1 VYREGTPTTSSI
13 RAASPT
19 ALRASVRVG
28 REHVFVR
35 SVAPQVLE
43 MLAKGM
49 SVSAVAVELGVA
61 PNTVRYHRD
70 RSREPSR
77 SAGGPTSRVDGSV
90 ANDTSTSDSRSLLPE
105 GRRQVDTRAAVAAL
119 LGAGVTRAETARRLG
134 VSKPTVSYHAR
145 RLGEMVDERCARRYD
160 WAAVQRFY
168 DEGHPVER
176 CVARFGFSRQTWH
189 AAVNRGDVIPRSAR
203 MTLEDLCA
211 EGVPRSRGHLKRRL
225 LEAGLKA
232 PRCERCGIDRWLD
245 QPLGL
250 ALHHVNGDRLN
261 NRLENLQLLCP
272 NCHSQTENWGGRN
285 KGRAV
290 TSRGAG
296 RSPGMTEHPE
306 PDEVEM
312 TDAPTGEGG
321 ADEPDANREVT
332 PPTTL
337 RTRG

>member
-1 VYREGTPTTSSI
+1 M
-13 RAASPT
+13 
-19 ALRASVRVG
+19 
-28 REHVFVR
+28 FVQ

-43 MLAKGM
+43 MLATGM
-49 SVSAVAVELGVA
+49 SVSAVALELGVA

-77 SAGGPTSRVDGSV
+77 SAGSPLSRVEGS
-90 ANDTSTSDSRSLLPE
+90 ASDEKSTSDSPSLLPE

-160 WAAVQRFY
+160 WTAVQRFY

-189 AAVNRGDVIPRSAR
+189 AAVNRGDVIPRSTR

-250 ALHHVNGDRLN
+250 ALHHVNGDRLD

-285 KGRAV
+285 KVRDRRG
-290 TSRGAG
+290 RGAG
-296 RSPGMTEHPE
+296 RAAGMSEDPD
-306 PDEVEM
+306 PDEDE
-312 TDAPTGEGG
+312 TTEAPRAEAD
-321 ADEPDANREVT
+321 ADEPDDDLESR
-332 PPTTL
+332 PPTAL
-337 RTRG
+337 GTRG